1 VTSDQIKARRLAREI
16 VQDLR
21 WQGGT
26 MPPLYTRM
34 AREFQEL
41 VASGDYAAWVASGP
55 RTAAPRDR
63 RVIVTPARRAPAPSR
78 PATPDHRLTKVP
90 VRQGRPGPDGG
101 PVWRRV

>member
-63 RVIVTPARRAPAPSR
+63 RVTRHARQTRAGPFAAR
-78 PATPDHRLTKVP
+78 PRLITA
-90 VRQGRPGPDGG
+90 
-101 PVWRRV
+101 